1 MKNLTNKQKVIA
13 ISILVV
19 LFCIGFSLG
28 IFTGIERKNREY
40 KENNINNEIE
50 ENEEFPEPIE
60 IKEAINNGWFVIDTK
75 NTKIYNKDI
84 LDRFIEN
91 TNMNAKNRVADK
103 ITIAAYN
110 MSDEPIIYDLEYK
123 IFEETY
129 INEKQEEVNK
139 TGYVLKIDPS
149 RVFSYETEMSYQEQ
163 IEAHKMKIIDDIPG
177 SFYGITLTN
186 EPEYNVS
193 ILSLSLY
200 AQIQYLSDTQP
211 YEEIEITRFAMDSE
225 IINNTEENV
234 NNKVTTIDIE
244 SFFDVDRSVQ
254 QKFTLNQEEIYE
266 IFDIID
272 NLKFSKET
280 CDGLPS
286 FYIKYNSKEKDG
298 FITYGLETFNNKYHI
313 TSAEKGEAVLT
324 QEQRDRLDK
333 IINKYFKF
341 LTMQVQE

>member
-1 MKNLTNKQKVIA
+1 MKNLTNKQKIIA
-13 ISILVV
+13 ICIIIAL
-19 LFCIGFSLG
+19 LCIGLLLG
-28 IFTGIERKNREY
+28 IFIRIERKN
-40 KENNINNEIE
+40 INHQNTDINKEIE
-50 ENEEFPEPIE
+50 DEKLPNPIE
-60 IKEAINNGWFVIDTK
+60 IQEAINNGWFVIDTK
-75 NTKIYNKDI
+75 NEKIYNKNI

-91 TNMNAKNRVADK
+91 TSINAKNRIADK
-103 ITIAAYN
+103 ITIATYN
-110 MSDEPIIYDLEYK
+110 MNNEPIIYDLEYK

-129 INEKQEEVNK
+129 INGKQEKVNK
-139 TGYVLKIDPS
+139 TGYILKIDHS
-149 RVFSYETEMSYQEQ
+149 RILTYEIEMSYEEQ
-163 IEAHKMKIIDDIPG
+163 KEFHKMKIIDDIPG

-225 IINNTEENV
+225 IINNTEENI
-234 NNKVTTIDIE
+234 NSKVTTIDVE
-244 SFFDVDRSVQ
+244 SFFDVDKSVQ

-266 IFDIID
+266 IFDIIG

-298 FITYGLETFNNKYHI
+298 FITYGLETFNNEYHI